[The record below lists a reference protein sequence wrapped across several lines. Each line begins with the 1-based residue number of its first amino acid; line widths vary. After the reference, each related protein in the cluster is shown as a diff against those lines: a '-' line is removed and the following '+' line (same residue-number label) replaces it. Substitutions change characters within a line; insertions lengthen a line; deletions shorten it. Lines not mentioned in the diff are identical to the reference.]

1 MKSQKPS
8 KSDALGSNYTLKDG
22 LEECYTVF
30 SNKCILN
37 LSKQPWYTLYLETLY
52 LNDYFLMYTC
62 K

>member
-52 LNDYFLMYTC
+52 LNDYF
-62 K
+62 